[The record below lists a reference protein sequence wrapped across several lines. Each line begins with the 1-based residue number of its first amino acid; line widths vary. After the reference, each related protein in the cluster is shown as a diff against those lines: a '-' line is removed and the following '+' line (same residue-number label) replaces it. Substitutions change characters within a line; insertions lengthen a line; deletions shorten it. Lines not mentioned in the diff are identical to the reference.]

1 MIKSK
6 NTYQSKNSLRLK
18 GYDYSAE
25 GVYFIT
31 ILTKNRICHFGEVV
45 NKKMNLSDAG
55 KIVEME
61 WRKTEEIRKEVVLG
75 NWIVMPEHFHALI
88 AFKSKEE
95 QDRNLTSVKAH
106 GHALLQGKK
115 SIAYKNTFGP
125 QSRNLSALVRS
136 FKATCTSKIRSQVNP
151 NFAWHRS
158 FHDRIVRN
166 QKELINIENYIISNP
181 ARYVQQFSNT

>member
-1 MIKSK
+1 M
-6 NTYQSKNSLRLK
+6 RLQ

-25 GVYFIT
+25 RVYFIT
-31 ILTKNRICHFGEVV
+31 ILTKNKICHFGEVV
-45 NKKMNLSDAG
+45 NKEMKLSDAG
-55 KIVEME
+55 KIVENE
-61 WRKTEEIRKEVVLG
+61 WKKTEEIRKEAVLG
-75 NWIVMPEHFHALI
+75 SWVVMPDHFHALI

-95 QDRNLTSVKAH
+95 QNRNLTSVKAP
-106 GHALLQGKK
+106 GHALLQDVK

-151 NFAWHRS
+151 NFAWHKS